1 MSDEKIQDDGREVM
15 ERFIARGLVIGGGVF
30 WAFLAMG
37 TTMLGPYKTLI
48 EASVKYTSLPLIT
61 AAVIL
66 AIGWRYERLAGILLF
81 LAAIAVI
88 AYGAIFAWEMGVWL
102 FMAAVL
108 IGPMAMSATMYVL
121 AAHNEKKRVATA

>member
-1 MSDEKIQDDGREVM
+1 
-15 ERFIARGLVIGGGVF
+15 
-30 WAFLAMG
+30 
-37 TTMLGPYKTLI
+37 MLGPYKTLI